1 MIEFLEAKFREMK
14 KVKNGQ
20 IVDSTTNA
28 KRYKYLL
35 RVLQQFTKEKY
46 NKAFSTY
53 FFADINEQLTPMW
66 LPKWRVNG
74 LPGAKKTAGYVPRFS
89 FWQIITLY
97 KVQN

>member
-1 MIEFLEAKFREMK
+1 MNQDNKVRGQGQSVQQMIEFLEAKFREKK

-53 FFADINEQLTPMW
+53 FFADGKSSVSCPLKPSDSAP
-66 LPKWRVNG
+66 LC
-74 LPGAKKTAGYVPRFS
+74 
-89 FWQIITLY
+89 
-97 KVQN
+97 